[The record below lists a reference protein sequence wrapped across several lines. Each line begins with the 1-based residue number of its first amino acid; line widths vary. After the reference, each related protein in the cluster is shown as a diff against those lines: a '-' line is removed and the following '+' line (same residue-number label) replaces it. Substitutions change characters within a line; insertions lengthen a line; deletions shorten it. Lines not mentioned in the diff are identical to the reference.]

1 MTIVAAEQLWDTFE
15 TLRDHLFNQFETPP
29 FDPETG
35 VPPEA
40 LELEIEDYLASHP
53 DLPRVLQKAHIF
65 RIVVTR
71 GQIGILRAATYHA
84 MVATL
89 SSWYRYR
96 AQEDG
101 MIRASSPSRLDE
113 MTALLHRFAVLRS
126 EQRAARHRRMDSFL
140 TTHKGAR
147 PMLQSVL
154 FTPSQIPVHA
164 EPIRVDPS

>member
-1 MTIVAAEQLWDTFE
+1 
-15 TLRDHLFNQFETPP
+15 
-29 FDPETG
+29 
-35 VPPEA
+35 
-40 LELEIEDYLASHP
+40 
-53 DLPRVLQKAHIF
+53 
-65 RIVVTR
+65 
-71 GQIGILRAATYHA
+71 

-89 SSWYRYR
+89 SSWYRYMT
-96 AQEDG
+96 QEDG
-101 MIRASSPSRLDE
+101 MIRASSLGRVAE
-113 MTALLHRFAVLRS
+113 MTALLDRFAVLRS